1 MREHSISGVS
11 MYNIYSYNKGTYKYT
26 FLGSLETNER
36 WQAVRAW
43 EKRNPSAAKTVKE
56 GGGNIIV
63 ALVDGCGI

>member
-43 EKRNPSAAKTVKE
+43 EKRTPQLQKLLKR
-56 GGGNIIV
+56 G
-63 ALVDGCGI
+63 